1 MRGSRDRRRSRDRR
15 SSKHGR
21 DPKDGRE
28 SWEPSSDGS
37 GSVRDGTPDGVRV
50 RPMTEADLDRVT
62 EIEIRSFSVPWNR
75 RTFRSLLDRKDAELW
90 VVEGEE
96 ELSSEEG
103 VAGTSVIAYLVLWF
117 AADEAELA
125 DVAVA
130 EEHRGRGLG
139 ALLVDRAIE
148 RARAR
153 DAGSLFLEVRASNDK
168 ALALYRSRGF
178 HVISVRR
185 GYYSKPPEDALVM
198 LRSLW

>member
-1 MRGSRDRRRSRDRR
+1 MI
-15 SSKHGR
+15 
-21 DPKDGRE
+21 
-28 SWEPSSDGS
+28 
-37 GSVRDGTPDGVRV
+37 
-50 RPMTEADLDRVT
+50 EADLDRVT
-62 EIEIRSFSVPWNR
+62 EIEVRSFSVPWKR
-75 RTFRSLLDRKDAELW
+75 RTFRSLLDRRDAELW
-90 VVEGEE
+90 VVEREGE
-96 ELSSEEG
+96 LPSEEDEDG
-103 VAGTSVIAYLVLWF
+103 DGGGTSVIAFLVLWF